1 MYGTAAIYA
10 ILTWNMLRF
19 CVVFHYWQMS
29 ILAKWVYW
37 QFFWERGQHGC
48 IHSHAVAVITQQ
60 LIKISGNADGLLRAC
75 ICNPQRL
82 FFGRPMRDS
91 GLTWSDLW
99 KNRLVTQE
107 PELVVVK
114 AVVVMLNAELM
125 TVSVQIFAIIS
136 LSETY
141 TASVCKWT
149 LATT

>member
-1 MYGTAAIYA
+1 
-10 ILTWNMLRF
+10 
-19 CVVFHYWQMS
+19 
-29 ILAKWVYW
+29 
-37 QFFWERGQHGC
+37 
-48 IHSHAVAVITQQ
+48 
-60 LIKISGNADGLLRAC
+60 
-75 ICNPQRL
+75 
-82 FFGRPMRDS
+82 MRDS

-141 TASVCKWT
+141 TASVCK
-149 LATT
+149 